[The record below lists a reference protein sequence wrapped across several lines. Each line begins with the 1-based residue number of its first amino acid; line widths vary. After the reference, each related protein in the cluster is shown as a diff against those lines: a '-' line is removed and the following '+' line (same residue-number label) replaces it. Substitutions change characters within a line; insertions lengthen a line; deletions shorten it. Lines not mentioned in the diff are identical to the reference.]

1 MKMKKELDELLNR
14 LDNPL
19 FSTINE
25 QDLDKLANEYEER
38 E

>member
-1 MKMKKELDELLNR
+1 MKNKLDELMDR

-19 FSTINE
+19 FSTINDD
-25 QDLDKLANEYEER
+25 DLDKLANRYEED

>member
-1 MKMKKELDELLNR
+1 MKNKLDELMDR

-25 QDLDKLANEYEER
+25 NDLDKLAKEYEDDK
-38 E
+38 

>member
-1 MKMKKELDELLNR
+1 MKNKLDELMDR

-25 QDLDKLANEYEER
+25 NDLDKLAKEYEER

>member
-1 MKMKKELDELLNR
+1 MRNKLDELMDR

-25 QDLDKLANEYEER
+25 NDLDKLAKQYEE
-38 E
+38 EV

>member
-1 MKMKKELDELLNR
+1 MKNKLDEIIDR

-25 QDLDKLANEYEER
+25 NDLDKLANIYEEER
-38 E
+38 

>member
-1 MKMKKELDELLNR
+1 MKNKLDELMDR

-25 QDLDKLANEYEER
+25 NDLDKLAKQYEE
-38 E
+38 EV

>member
-1 MKMKKELDELLNR
+1 MKNRLDELLDR

-25 QDLDKLANEYEER
+25 NDLEKLTKEYEEKR
-38 E
+38 

>member
-1 MKMKKELDELLNR
+1 MKNKLDEIIDR

-25 QDLDKLANEYEER
+25 NDLDKLANIYEER

>member
-1 MKMKKELDELLNR
+1 MKNKLDELMDR

-25 QDLDKLANEYEER
+25 NDLDKLAKQYEEG

>member
-1 MKMKKELDELLNR
+1 MKNKLDILLDK

-25 QDLDKLANEYEER
+25 NDLDKLANIYEER

>member
-1 MKMKKELDELLNR
+1 MKNKLDEIMDR

-25 QDLDKLANEYEER
+25 NDLDKLAKQYEE
-38 E
+38 EE

>member
-1 MKMKKELDELLNR
+1 MKNKLDEIMDR

-25 QDLDKLANEYEER
+25 NDLDKLANIYEER

>member
-1 MKMKKELDELLNR
+1 MKNKLDEIMDR

-25 QDLDKLANEYEER
+25 NDLDKLAKQYEE
-38 E
+38 EV

>member
-1 MKMKKELDELLNR
+1 MKNKLDEKMDR

-25 QDLDKLANEYEER
+25 NDLDKLAKQYEE
-38 E
+38 EV